1 MLEDGSHTW
10 WRDLFPEKNLRMIA
24 NVGWTGYGPLYGLG
38 DTADEGQRIFPILWE
53 NKHVVYEDKDVLK
66 AMEMSSSELWDIT
79 THIETIENSQIADY
93 IDGAFYDLQGRRL
106 NARPQRGLYIQGG
119 KMRMAW

>member
-66 AMEMSSSELWDIT
+66 AIDEDEIRILFNSS
-79 THIETIENSQIADY
+79 
-93 IDGAFYDLQGRRL
+93 IDPCLVKPFDGNEYEYLVLPVR
-106 NARPQRGLYIQGG
+106 I
-119 KMRMAW
+119 